1 MVEKGIVV
9 KLNEAYRIVARVS
22 LISVIGFSIEAIFA
36 LLSSSFILYTDV
48 VHWAIDGVLEFT
60 VALSLY
66 LTSKAYRRFSWNIF
80 YIENIL
86 VLAIASTIFVFYM
99 HNFISYVN
107 ETIANPHTVAV
118 TTTEPLLAI
127 VSSGGMLLTWI
138 ALRMLRRGFK
148 KTGMELLKAEYIH
161 ALVDIVASLATTLGI
176 VATAFT
182 RSIAVELLTI
192 IFILFFILHS
202 ISDLFL
208 DSIKS
213 FLGLGTDPELRYKIL
228 STLNSFEEIVIKR
241 IDLRKVGSF
250 YIVRIECFINPSTTI
265 LRAHKLRLKIM
276 ETCREISELIYHVD
290 VIFYPYKT
298 AKRTRKQ
305 DRAVSKPHSN

>member
-9 KLNEAYRIVARVS
+9 KLNEVYRIVARVS

-36 LLSSSFILYTDV
+36 LLSSLFILYTDV
-48 VHWAIDGVLEFT
+48 AHWAIDGVLEFT

-148 KTGMELLKAEYIH
+148 KTGYGVTK
-161 ALVDIVASLATTLGI
+161 G
-176 VATAFT
+176 
-182 RSIAVELLTI
+182 
-192 IFILFFILHS
+192 
-202 ISDLFL
+202 
-208 DSIKS
+208 
-213 FLGLGTDPELRYKIL
+213 
-228 STLNSFEEIVIKR
+228 
-241 IDLRKVGSF
+241 
-250 YIVRIECFINPSTTI
+250 
-265 LRAHKLRLKIM
+265 
-276 ETCREISELIYHVD
+276 
-290 VIFYPYKT
+290 
-298 AKRTRKQ
+298 
-305 DRAVSKPHSN
+305 